1 MSTEIRLFNRIE
13 IPLKLDS
20 SGFSATFKIDSKKI
34 IKAQKIIFFFR
45 NEKTSN
51 F

>member
-20 SGFSATFKIDSKKI
+20 SGFSATFKI
-34 IKAQKIIFFFR
+34 
-45 NEKTSN
+45 N
-51 F
+51 